1 MCIHLNLNSLYSV
14 PVGRKKMKKL
24 LPILVVGILV
34 FGGLGA
40 VGISS
45 NKTIVN
51 TNEND
56 VATSGEIVFRDWSI
70 VATYSIP
77 ESAAGLAYDGAYLYC
92 GIYGANGDEVYQIDT
107 DTGSYSLL
115 FSGPQE
121 DAFGLTYDGVYLWT
135 TDHPGSSST
144 PAVAMQL
151 DMNGN
156 LFSQFD
162 LPDHYMSGIAY
173 DDGDFWVA
181 TYYPDPATIYKVD
194 DTGSI
199 LQQFTAPD
207 DQPWDLCLENDNLW
221 MADYWGDTLYKID
234 PSTGNLL
241 ESHSSEGVDPAGIV
255 WDGAYLWY
263 CDNGID
269 YTDDYLYKIDLA
281 GAGTPEIYVP
291 ITSHDYGVVTVGDSA
306 TWDATVENI
315 GTADLVIQDVA
326 FTGTGSDDL
335 SCPLTFPVT
344 INPDDQTQIPLVY
357 EPQDAG
363 ELNAI
368 ATIES
373 NDPVNPTV
381 DITLTGNAVNPGPD
395 IYLPES
401 THDYGTVRIN
411 AYTRWLMEIQNTG
424 DEVLTIEDIISDDGH
439 FIVDEQVTFPFDID
453 VLSSV
458 QIGIWFQPAEDIVYS
473 ATLSISS
480 NDPDE
485 DPYIVSVH
493 GEGLDMNYPIGEII
507 WQYYIT
513 GGSDNSVKAITPIP
527 DINGDGFA
535 DVIICSEDDYIRC
548 FNGNA
553 HAVGD
558 VLWEHEIYA
567 GSVYSQKG
575 LAITEDVDYDGYNDV
590 VVGSAWGGRLIRTIS
605 GKTGEEI
612 WTHDTHEYGDGGW
625 VYQVDCRY
633 DYNNDGIIDVLAAT
647 GDDGH
652 DTGPRRIYCLNGL
665 TGESIWECPLGGTGF
680 TVIGVEDFT
689 GDGQPDAV
697 AGASNDAETIGYA
710 YGINGATGSKT
721 WTFTATGSSVWALEQ
736 IDDIT
741 SDGIKDVIIGDFYGN
756 IYGLDA
762 TTGDQEYSNS
772 VGSYAIITRFAKLND
787 VNGDGHPDI
796 VPAHLGS
803 GVKVIDG
810 STGDFIWSHPVAD
823 KPASVSRIEDISGD
837 GINDVLVGTLYTN
850 NYCYFLDGTDG
861 SELES
866 INLDTPVD
874 AIAAIPDIVGD
885 GSMEMIAGGR
895 NGYVA
900 CFSGGLDVIPGNP
913 PNEPTIT
920 GETNGKKGTE
930 YEYTFNSVDPDG
942 DDVYYWIE
950 WGDGQIEKW
959 IGPYASGDDVKV
971 KHTWNEEGTYTIKAR
986 AKDTNGLW
994 GEWET
999 LEVTMPRNKSINK
1012 PFNFNFP
1019 LLSWLFERFP
1029 NAFPILRYLLGL

>member
-1 MCIHLNLNSLYSV
+1 
-14 PVGRKKMKKL
+14 MKKL

-92 GIYGANGDEVYQIDT
+92 GIYGANGDEVYQIDP

-156 LFSQFD
+156 LISQFD

-255 WDGAYLWY
+255 WDGTYLWY

-344 INPDDQTQIPLVY
+344 INPEDQTQIPLVY

-381 DITLTGNAVNPGPD
+381 DIILTGNAVNPGPD

-411 AYTRWLMEIQNTG
+411 AYTRWLMEIRNTG

-485 DPYIVSVH
+485 DPYIVSVQ
-493 GEGLDMNYPIGEII
+493 GEGLDMDYPIGEMS
-507 WQYYIT
+507 WEYQIT
-513 GGSDNSVKAITPIP
+513 DPYDSSPKAIAPIS

-625 VYQVDCRY
+625 VYQVDCSY
-633 DYNNDGIIDVLAAT
+633 DYNGDGVLDVLAAT
-647 GDDGH
+647 GDDSS
-652 DTGPRRIYCLNGL
+652 DTGPKR
-665 TGESIWECPLGGTGF
+665 
-680 TVIGVEDFT
+680 V
-689 GDGQPDAV
+689 
-697 AGASNDAETIGYA
+697 
-710 YGINGATGSKT
+710 
-721 WTFTATGSSVWALEQ
+721 
-736 IDDIT
+736 
-741 SDGIKDVIIGDFYGN
+741 
-756 IYGLDA
+756 
-762 TTGDQEYSNS
+762 
-772 VGSYAIITRFAKLND
+772 
-787 VNGDGHPDI
+787 
-796 VPAHLGS
+796 
-803 GVKVIDG
+803 
-810 STGDFIWSHPVAD
+810 
-823 KPASVSRIEDISGD
+823 
-837 GINDVLVGTLYTN
+837 
-850 NYCYFLDGTDG
+850 
-861 SELES
+861 
-866 INLDTPVD
+866 
-874 AIAAIPDIVGD
+874 
-885 GSMEMIAGGR
+885 
-895 NGYVA
+895 
-900 CFSGGLDVIPGNP
+900 
-913 PNEPTIT
+913 
-920 GETNGKKGTE
+920 
-930 YEYTFNSVDPDG
+930 
-942 DDVYYWIE
+942 
-950 WGDGQIEKW
+950 
-959 IGPYASGDDVKV
+959 
-971 KHTWNEEGTYTIKAR
+971 
-986 AKDTNGLW
+986 
-994 GEWET
+994 
-999 LEVTMPRNKSINK
+999 
-1012 PFNFNFP
+1012 
-1019 LLSWLFERFP
+1019 
-1029 NAFPILRYLLGL
+1029 